1 MGVAMNTCTP
11 ASTTF
16 STARTTRRVGASLRA
31 GVAAVGIV
39 LAALVVPTARAS
51 ADVTFN
57 QRVLELINRDRAA
70 NNLSPVVADPTL
82 SGEAEDAPYSGCGF
96 TVAGRAMDMGQRNY
110 FSHTILN
117 CGVQGVFNIL
127 DSSGLVYSGAG
138 ENIAWMNATTD
149 PLVAAENLHNQL
161 MNSSGH
167 RANILNPNFN
177 AVGIGSWHTETGQTW
192 SGGGTTL
199 TNVYIGV
206 EVFANLAS
214 PGGATAADP
223 TGRFTPLTPARI
235 LDTRDGTGGIS
246 GPVGP
251 GATADVQITG
261 RGGIP
266 TGDVAAVAMTV
277 TVTQPSSAG
286 YVTVWPS
293 GAARP
298 LTSNL
303 NFNPGESPSNLVVVK
318 VGSNGKVGVFN
329 SSGKSYVVID
339 VAGWYSGTGTGN
351 SGRFQPLVP
360 ARILDTRTGTGGGVR
375 LGAGASLDLQVAGA
389 GGVPASGV
397 QAVAVNL
404 TVTGPTAAS
413 FVTAYPTGEARPL
426 ASNLTFNAGSTVA
439 TRALVK
445 LGGGGRLSIYNLAG
459 ATDMIVDVSG
469 WYTDSSVA
477 GSLGALVPLTPARIL
492 DTRDGT
498 GGVGGSIAASGTVDV
513 QVAGR
518 GGVPASGARAVVLN
532 VTATQPAALGYVTV
546 FPAGVARPLASDV
559 DFAAGDTQPNLVV
572 AQLGAGGKV
581 SLFSST
587 ATQAIFDVAGW
598 IS

>member
-1 MGVAMNTCTP
+1 MGVAMNTSAPATTTSSTP
-11 ASTTF
+11 
-16 STARTTRRVGASLRA
+16 RTTRRVGASLWA
-31 GVAAVGIV
+31 GVAALGIV
-39 LAALVVPTARAS
+39 LAALVVPAGRAS

-57 QRVLELINRDRAA
+57 QRMLELINRDRAA
-70 NNLSPVVADPTL
+70 NNLSALYVDPTL

-96 TVAGRAMDMGQRNY
+96 TVSGRATDMGQRNY
-110 FSHTILN
+110 FSHTILG

-127 DSSGLVYSGAG
+127 ESSGLEYSGAG

-177 AVGIGSWHTETGQTW
+177 AVGIGSWHTAAGQTW

-199 TNVYIGV
+199 TNVYIAA
-206 EVFANLAS
+206 EIFANVTGSA
-214 PGGATAADP
+214 PGTPADP
-223 TGRFTPLTPARI
+223 TGRFTPLSPSRI

-251 GATADVQITG
+251 GTTTDVQVTG
-261 RGGIP
+261 RGGVP
-266 TGDVAAVAMTV
+266 AGDVAAVAMTV

-286 YVTVWPS
+286 FVTVWPS

-298 LTSNL
+298 LASNL
-303 NFNPGESPSNLVVVK
+303 NFNRGESPSNLVVVK
-318 VGSNGKVGVFN
+318 VGSNGKVSVLN
-329 SSGKSYVVID
+329 SAGTSHVVID

-351 SGRFQPLVP
+351 AGRFQPLVP
-360 ARILDTRTGTGGGVR
+360 ARILDTRTGAGGGVR
-375 LGAGASLDLQVAGA
+375 LGAGASLDLQVTGA

-404 TVTGPTAAS
+404 TVTGPSANS
-413 FVTAYPTGEARPL
+413 FVTAFPTGEARPL
-426 ASNLTFNAGSTVA
+426 ASNLTFAAGSTVA
-439 TRALVK
+439 TRAMVK
-445 LGGGGRLSIYNLAG
+445 LGAGGKVSIYNLAG
-459 ATDMIVDVSG
+459 ATDVIVDVSG
-469 WYTDSSVA
+469 WYTDWSVA
-477 GSLGALVPLTPARIL
+477 GPLGAFVPVAPARVL

-498 GGVGGSIAASGTVDV
+498 GGLGGPIAASGMVDV

-518 GGVPASGARAVVLN
+518 GGVPASGARAVILN
-532 VTATQPAALGYVTV
+532 VTVTQPAAIGYVTV
-546 FPAGVARPLASDV
+546 FPAGVARPLASDI
-559 DFAAGDTQPNLVV
+559 DFVAGDTQPNLVV
-572 AQLGAGGKV
+572 VQLGAGGKV
-581 SLFSST
+581 SLFTST